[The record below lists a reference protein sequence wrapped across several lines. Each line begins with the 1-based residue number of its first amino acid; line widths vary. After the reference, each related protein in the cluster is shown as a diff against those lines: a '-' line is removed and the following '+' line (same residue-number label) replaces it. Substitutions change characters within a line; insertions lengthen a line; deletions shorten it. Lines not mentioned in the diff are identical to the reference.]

1 MIDPEGFRR
10 RFEETRS
17 RIVEAAARAG
27 RDAGEI
33 TLMAVTKTHGPEAVD
48 AAAAADLRHIGE
60 NRVQEA
66 AKKQSGVKAEV
77 YWELIGPLQSNKA
90 RLAAAH
96 FDRVQTVDRAK
107 IVRALDRA
115 CGELGRPVLPV
126 LVQVNV
132 SEDPRKAGVSVRDAP
147 ALAEAVSAAEHLRL
161 EGLMTIP
168 ALDDDAEVA
177 RRAFAGLRD
186 LRDRLAERLGMPLPV
201 LSMGMTGDLETA
213 VEEGS
218 TLLRVGTAL
227 FGERGS
233 GFDTCVG

>member
-1 MIDPEGFRR
+1 MTDPEGFDRR
-10 RFEETRS
+10 LGEVRL
-17 RIVEAAARAG
+17 RIARAAERAG

-48 AAAAADLRHIGE
+48 LAAEAGLRHIGE

-66 AKKQSGVKAEV
+66 AKKQHGVKAEV
-77 YWELIGPLQSNKA
+77 FWELIGPLQSNKA

-96 FDRVQTVDRAK
+96 FDRVQTVDRPK

-115 CGELGRPVLPV
+115 CGELGRSELPV

-132 SEDPRKAGVSVRDAP
+132 SEDPRKAGVSVAEAS
-147 ALAEAVSAAEHLRL
+147 ALAESVHAAKHLRL
-161 EGLMTIP
+161 EGLMTLP
-168 ALDDDAEVA
+168 ALDDDPEVA
-177 RRAFAGLRD
+177 RRAFAGLRE
-186 LRDRLAERLGMPLPV
+186 LRDRLADGLGVPLSV
-201 LSMGMTGDLETA
+201 LSMGMTGDLEAA

-227 FGERGS
+227 FGERET
-233 GFDTCVG
+233 GFDA